1 MTDRTAHRFKL
12 YTDFMKSLGIVQ
24 KDHNGFNNWQ
34 YEYTP
39 GEFFWIADLQSPEY
53 GFKARVYDFIWK
65 YYDNLEAEDLYD
77 ADGDLLVEYNPTNFR
92 AFKKLIKEKIAEL
105 KQYDFIRKQHIE
117 QARLNKLNKD
127 F

>member
-1 MTDRTAHRFKL
+1 MDRTAHRYKL

-24 KDHNGFNNWQ
+24 KDSSGYNNWQ

-39 GEFFWIADLQSPEY
+39 GEFFWIADLQNAEY

-65 YYDNLEAEDLYD
+65 YDGILTTEDLYD
-77 ADGDLLVEYNPTNFR
+77 EDGDLLVEYNTTNFR
-92 AFKKLIKEKIAEL
+92 DFKKLIKEKIAEL
-105 KQYDFIRKQHIE
+105 KQYDYIRKQHIE
-117 QARLNKLNKD
+117 QDRLNKLKKD

>member
-1 MTDRTAHRFKL
+1 MDRTAHRYKL

-24 KDHNGFNNWQ
+24 KDSTGFNNWQ

-65 YYDNLEAEDLYD
+65 YDGELLADDLYD
-77 ADGDLLVEYNPTNFR
+77 EDGELLVEYNPTNFKD
-92 AFKKLIKEKIAEL
+92 FKKLIKEKIAEL

-117 QARLNKLNKD
+117 QDRLNKLKKD